1 MDPDKYIKMIVQI
14 RDIIPLEENQII
26 DIQKMTEKEKTKLI
40 VVMNQVI
47 RSLVYVL

>member
-40 VVMNQVI
+40 VMNQVI